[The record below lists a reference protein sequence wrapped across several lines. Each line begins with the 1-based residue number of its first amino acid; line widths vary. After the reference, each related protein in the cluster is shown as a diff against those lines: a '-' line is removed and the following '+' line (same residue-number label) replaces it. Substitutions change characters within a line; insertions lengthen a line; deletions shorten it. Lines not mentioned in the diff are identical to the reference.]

1 MKTIQHLIVGVLA
14 AAGTVPLL
22 AEDDIQTEVAV
33 HVATVQRATLRALVT
48 GYGLVEGE
56 PARDGKPP
64 GASRLAPPVAGVV
77 TGVLCAE
84 GQRVDKGTPLFQ
96 LDSRVA
102 DVAVEAARVNLDRQ
116 RRLEKVDGTSQKALQ
131 EAEQQLEAAEA
142 QGALLR
148 IDAPFAGTV
157 TRVNARPGEAVDPS
171 GVLGELV
178 DLDRLVVTA
187 SVPAAE
193 AGAVAADQQAEI
205 KAAGAGGDPIAGRVL
220 WVTPQV
226 DPQAGTVTVRV
237 GVPPGARLRPG
248 QFAGVRIVTE
258 ERRGV
263 LAVPRES
270 VYTDHDGQS
279 TLSLIEG
286 DVAKRHVV
294 KVGLRDGDL
303 VEVAGD
309 GVAEGATVVTQG
321 SYALPKETR
330 VRVIGR

>member
-1 MKTIQHLIVGVLA
+1 MKIFHHLIAGVLA
-14 AAGTVPLL
+14 AAGAFPLF
-22 AEDDIQTEVAV
+22 AEDKIQTEVAV
-33 HVATVQRATLRALVT
+33 HVATVQRATLRACVT

-56 PARDGKPP
+56 PAREGRPP

-84 GQRVDKGTPLFQ
+84 GQRVDKGAPLFL

-102 DVAVEAARVNLDRQ
+102 DVAVETAKVNLDRQ
-116 RRLEKVDGTSQKALQ
+116 RKLEKVEGTSQKALQ
-131 EAEQQLEAAEA
+131 EAEQQLAAAAA
-142 QGALLR
+142 QRALLR

-157 TRVNARPGEAVDPS
+157 TRVNARPGEAVDPV

-178 DLDRLVVTA
+178 DMDRLVVTA

-193 AGAVAADQQAEI
+193 AGALAAGQEAEI
-205 KAAGAGGDPIAGRVL
+205 KVAGGDPTAGRVL

-237 GVPPGARLRPG
+237 GVPAGAGLRPG

-263 LAVPRES
+263 LAVPREA
-270 VYTDHDGQS
+270 VYTNHDEQS
-279 TLSLIEG
+279 TLSLVEG
-286 DVAKRHVV
+286 DVAKQHVV
-294 KVGLRDGDL
+294 TVGLRDGDL
-303 VEVAGD
+303 VEVAGV
-309 GVAEGATVVTQG
+309 GIAEGATVVTLG